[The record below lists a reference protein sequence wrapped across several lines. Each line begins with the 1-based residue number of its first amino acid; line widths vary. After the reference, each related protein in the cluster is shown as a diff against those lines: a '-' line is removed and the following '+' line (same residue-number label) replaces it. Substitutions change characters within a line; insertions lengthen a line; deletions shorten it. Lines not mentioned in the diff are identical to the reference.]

1 MKSITERIYEN
12 IYEENIYE
20 EDICEGFYDNITP
33 FDNTPVPVVY
43 YTLNEYRDYVPEKT
57 DFISNRIHTTISKS
71 ASLFG
76 IDELSNL
83 ILKVDPQPRSTSN
96 MYKLE
101 RYYEYTG
108 ENRVF
113 KAYTSGAVKK
123 IIAKLCEDPANKTVI
138 KDMYS
143 SADLAMNN
151 VQLAFGLAVLKA
163 NNIVSK
169 NFRYVDLNKNDMET
183 AKIGFYLESALTC
196 MNFNAYDLPLSTAQ
210 LSAKFSSEQS
220 KYNNAIYKL
229 DKLKAD
235 ITTLRDNGY
244 PFNAMI
250 ERTLSDI
257 DARNQVI
264 TRLVKKYQ
272 K

>member
-1 MKSITERIYEN
+1 
-12 IYEENIYE
+12 
-20 EDICEGFYDNITP
+20 
-33 FDNTPVPVVY
+33 
-43 YTLNEYRDYVPEKT
+43 
-57 DFISNRIHTTISKS
+57 
-71 ASLFG
+71 
-76 IDELSNL
+76 
-83 ILKVDPQPRSTSN
+83 
-96 MYKLE
+96 
-101 RYYEYTG
+101 
-108 ENRVF
+108 
-113 KAYTSGAVKK
+113 
-123 IIAKLCEDPANKTVI
+123 
-138 KDMYS
+138 
-143 SADLAMNN
+143 
-151 VQLAFGLAVLKA
+151 
-163 NNIVSK
+163 
-169 NFRYVDLNKNDMET
+169 MET
-183 AKIGFYLESALTC
+183 AEIGLYMETALLC
-196 MNFNAYDLPLSTAQ
+196 MGYNVAYDLPLSTAQ